1 MKINVNNGN
10 YLQIEI
16 DKTLNRI
23 QIYKFDYN
31 GNILNIRCIDDFEM
45 VDLYNILVY
54 AQDNNKDIVNLWGIK

>member
-16 DKTLNRI
+16 DKYLNRI
-23 QIYKFDYN
+23 QIYKFDSN

-54 AQDNNKDIVNLWGIK
+54 AQDNNKDISNLWEVE

>member
-16 DKTLNRI
+16 DKHLNRI
-23 QIYKFDYN
+23 QIYKFDSN
-31 GNILNIRCIDDFEM
+31 GNILNIRRIDDFEF

-54 AQDNNKDIVNLWGIK
+54 AQDNNKDISNLWEVE